1 MFEMLLLLAG
11 GIGGFFS
18 NIVNFFS
25 SNGIYI
31 YLYYGI
37 FLLAGLLVTLPMAI
51 ITTRKEF
58 DFISKK
64 SYAAILLLLLLFA
77 AFELIAVK
85 PTFLLYN
92 DEYIYGSIAK
102 SIVYDHAAGI
112 CSFSSSLHCVPN
124 TFGLFHEPVGW
135 PILEAA
141 AFALFGI
148 SFSTMLNLS
157 FLITLLSIVLVFL
170 VASMIFEDK
179 RIALL
184 ASTLFAFTPLFMTYA
199 RATLPDP
206 VLNMF
211 ILLSAFLALLYM
223 RSKKTIVGI
232 ATIFAAGYAMMVK
245 VDGLIVIPILLIIL
259 LLDRHNFKGTH
270 AKKDL
275 IKFLGLLLVG
285 FVLLL
290 PNFIFIVMANQH
302 GFGAAQNQAKM
313 SIGNFVSNAGQ
324 NTLFYFGVYDKVYE
338 DGYYYYDEF
347 PITYTVLAIF
357 GVALGLKR
365 KRYREMTMLFLWFGI
380 IFAFYAAYYGGGVLY
395 STGDDVRYLTSS
407 FPIVAML
414 AAYGIVGLGDMDAAP
429 KTGKTR
435 IGKRRK
441 IAYAKKTLMS
451 NIFIVIILVVV
462 ASELVYLIYN
472 FVLVKPSNMYPF
484 AAYRA
489 DKQFILAH
497 YNEIPNNCY
506 VLTFKPPLWYLL
518 NKSNIYITWANQSY
532 YYSTLMNDSK
542 GCWYFDESTDC
553 FMNYT
558 QYIYG
563 NNEMQCSYFMH
574 HLKLQPIAIEPY
586 NKLGW
591 NVTFG
596 LYKVIGFN
604 NFSITNS

>member
-1 MFEMLLLLAG
+1 MLPLLAA
-11 GIGGFFS
+11 GIGGLFS
-18 NIVNFFS
+18 NIVDFFS

-37 FLLAGLLVTLPMAI
+37 FLLASLLLTLSISVVVA
-51 ITTRKEF
+51 RKEF
-58 DFISKK
+58 SFISRKD
-64 SYAAILLLLLLFA
+64 YAMLLLVLVLFT

-85 PTFLLYN
+85 PTFQLYN

-112 CSFSSSLHCVPN
+112 CSFSSPLHCVPN

-141 AFALFGI
+141 AFAMFGV
-148 SFSTMLNLS
+148 SFSVMFNLS
-157 FLITLLSIVLVFL
+157 FLIALASIVLVFL
-170 VASMIFEDK
+170 IASLIFEDK

-184 ASTLFAFTPLFMTYA
+184 SSILFAFTPLFMTYA

-206 VLNMF
+206 VLDMF
-211 ILLSAFLALLYM
+211 ILLSVFLAMIYM
-223 RSKKTIVGI
+223 RSKRTVVGL
-232 ATIFAAGYAMMVK
+232 ATIFAAGYAMMAK
-245 VDGLIVIPILLIIL
+245 VDGIIVIPILLVVL
-259 LLDRHNFKGTH
+259 LLDRHNFKGAH
-270 AKKDL
+270 AKRDL
-275 IKFLGLLLVG
+275 VKFSALLIVG
-285 FVLLL
+285 FALLT
-290 PNFIFIVMANQH
+290 PDFIFVVIANEH
-302 GFGAAQNQAKM
+302 SFGAAQNQAKM
-313 SIGNFVSNAGQ
+313 SIDNFVSNVGQ

-338 DGYYYYDEF
+338 NGYYYYDEF
-347 PITYTVLAIF
+347 PITYTALALF
-357 GVALGLKR
+357 GAALGLKR
-365 KRYREMTMLFLWFGI
+365 KKYREITMLFLWFGI
-380 IFAFYAAYYGGGVLY
+380 VFAFYAAYYGGGVLY
-395 STGDDVRYLTSS
+395 STGDDVRYLASS
-407 FPIVAML
+407 FPVVAML
-414 AAYGIVGLGDMDAAP
+414 AAYGIVGIGDLSTAP
-429 KTGKTR
+429 KTSKVRMGR
-435 IGKRRK
+435 RRK
-441 IAYAKKTLMS
+441 LAHAKKTLMS
-451 NIFIVIILVVV
+451 SIFTVIILVAV
-462 ASELVYLIYN
+462 ASELAYLIYS
-472 FVLVKPSNMYPF
+472 FVLVKPSNMYSF

-532 YYSTLMNDSK
+532 YYNTLMNDSK